1 MNEAHLHLLT
11 NHLPIIG
18 SILGGLVL
26 FHGLWTKNNQT
37 KIAAYYVII
46 ISAIGAGVTYIT
58 GEGAEEAVE
67 HLQGISRKIIH
78 EHEEFAEVSIIA
90 IIISGVAALL
100 GVYLAFKNSR
110 HSRNIAWATLFIS
123 LISFGLMART
133 GYLGGLIRHSEISA
147 TAVAPDSGA
156 EGENDN

>member
-46 ISAIGAGVTYIT
+46 ISAIGAGVTYLT

-67 HLQGISRKIIH
+67 HLQGISKKVIH

-90 IIISGVAALL
+90 IIISGVAALI

-123 LISFGLMART
+123 IISFGLMART
-133 GYLGGLIRHSEISA
+133 GYLGGLIRHGEINSTTVQEA
-147 TAVAPDSGA
+147 G
-156 EGENDN
+156 GENEDKD